1 MDKKEIEEIDEK
13 KESLTSL
20 DNKANYY
27 GRGEVLP
34 LTDEEK
40 IKRFVL
46 IAFPVVFFI
55 IAVILTAIYN

>member
-1 MDKKEIEEIDEK
+1 M
-13 KESLTSL
+13 
-20 DNKANYY
+20 AY
-27 GRGEVLP
+27 EVGNSGKQTIKP

>member
-1 MDKKEIEEIDEK
+1 MDKNEIDEK
-13 KESLTSL
+13 KAPLDSL
-20 DNKANYY
+20 DDKANYY
-27 GRGEVLP
+27 GQGEVLP
-34 LTDEEK
+34 LTEEEK